1 MYSVTGT
8 DRPLVELGGDGSLRR
23 LSPTLRER
31 GGKRGTGTADLLRPS
46 GGDREDS
53 RRKDGRNREEFQGTL
68 APAANAPEP

>member
-31 GGKRGTGTADLLRPS
+31 GGKRGTGTADLLRPT
-46 GGDREDS
+46 GGDREDAQP
-53 RRKDGRNREEFQGTL
+53 KGGRNREEFQGTL
-68 APAANAPEP
+68 VPTVNAPEP